1 MKNLL
6 LASLLLLQLGSA
18 SAAVKSHSGKVE
30 GYIVSK
36 NGTEKLFYFK
46 LEGNPTGGCN
56 TTGRFLITDAATT
69 HDGTQSA
76 VMAAFHSKTNVNV
89 YYDEVC
95 STGENAWDIRWVCIG
110 NIPC

>member
-18 SAAVKSHSGKVE
+18 FASVKSYTGKVK

-36 NGTEKLFYFK
+36 SGTEKLFYFT
-46 LEGNPTGGCN
+46 LEGNPSGGCN
-56 TTGRFLITDAATT
+56 TTGRFLITGASTS
-69 HDGTQSA
+69 HDGTQ
-76 VMAAFHSKTNVNV
+76 AAIMTAFQSKTDVNV

-95 STGENAWDIRWVCIG
+95 STGENAWDIRWVCVG